1 MKTSITCSIA
11 CAMALST
18 SVAFADD
25 EITIDPESP
34 PGMTAAPA
42 AAPDP
47 TPAPPPPTKEA
58 LSIGPKG
65 LWYTDGHVSAAE
77 SQNFLS
83 LGYFP
88 VKDFTLYGGL
98 GFTYNPNGGQKDALG
113 AFTSTPATDKF
124 SGDLVLAA
132 AYFCVDKFPVGMG
145 PEVAILGN
153 IAPNTPFSN
162 TVVEVAWALR
172 YAVLPH
178 LALGT
183 DLGIS
188 ATFIE
193 SPANVKNP
201 TISTLAFGLHVIYVL

>member
-1 MKTSITCSIA
+1 MKISIACSIA
-11 CAMALST
+11 CVLALST
-18 SVAFADD
+18 SIAYADD
-25 EITIDPESP
+25 DDSP
-34 PGMTAAPA
+34 PGLTPAPA
-42 AAPDP
+42 AAP
-47 TPAPPPPTKEA
+47 TPAPPPAKEA
-58 LSIGPKG
+58 PSIGPKG
-65 LWYTDGHVSAAE
+65 LWYTDGHVSASE

-88 VKDFTLYGGL
+88 AKDFTLYGGL
-98 GFTYNPNGGQKDALG
+98 GFTYNPNGSQKDALG

-124 SGDLVLAA
+124 SADLVLAA

-145 PEVAILGN
+145 PEVAILAN
-153 IAPNTPFSN
+153 VAPNTPFSN
-162 TVVEVAWALR
+162 KVIEAAWALR

-188 ATFIE
+188 ATFIA
-193 SPANVKNP
+193 SPAGVKNP